1 MLRTGGFRTVLI
13 ATVLF
18 AACFVAANG
27 LFTPQTSPAII
38 IPVLIGAGF
47 LRSLFFTSANAL
59 VFADV
64 EDRDASQATAIA
76 AASQQVSIALGV
88 AVGGGILEAT
98 AMLTGEPVG
107 LSAFSTAFFIV
118 AVITILAVIPF
129 MRLSA
134 DAGDSVSGHRLRDPD
149 AGEQPP
155 VR

>member
-1 MLRTGGFRTVLI
+1 
-13 ATVLF
+13 
-18 AACFVAANG
+18 
-27 LFTPQTSPAII
+27 
-38 IPVLIGAGF
+38 
-47 LRSLFFTSANAL
+47 
-59 VFADV
+59 
-64 EDRDASQATAIA
+64 
-76 AASQQVSIALGV
+76 
-88 AVGGGILEAT
+88 
-98 AMLTGEPVG
+98 MLTGEPVG